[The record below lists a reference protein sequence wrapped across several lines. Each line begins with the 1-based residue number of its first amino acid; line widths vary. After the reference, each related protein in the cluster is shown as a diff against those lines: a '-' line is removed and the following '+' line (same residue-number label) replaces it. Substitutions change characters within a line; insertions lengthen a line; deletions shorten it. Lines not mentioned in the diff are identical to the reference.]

1 MLVVRVRLP
10 KAAQYAKSI
19 STSQVAKRAP
29 LQTSNRTQQQKDAS
43 APKCSVCLHKP
54 LFKNRKLIYDRNVF
68 QELLSS
74 LFILIR
80 TFCGA
85 TVQ

>member
-29 LQTSNRTQQQKDAS
+29 LQTSSRTQHQKK
-43 APKCSVCLHKP
+43 PKCSVGLQKVN
-54 LFKNRKLIYDRNVF
+54 LYFKIAN
-68 QELLSS
+68 
-74 LFILIR
+74 
-80 TFCGA
+80 
-85 TVQ
+85 